1 MVSKREVRQIHAARF
16 AKENAAVRD
25 RLIESYRFF
34 KPFVDKDLPLLDIGA
49 RDGWMLDY
57 LKRKRFTNIMG
68 IDVYVEAIKHA
79 QWQGLNVV
87 RADMHDLSL
96 FEKEKFGTILMIHTF
111 ELCHDAKVV
120 MDGIIRILKPNGI
133 LYVEM
138 PIEGHNIKDVDL
150 FRNFAVHSYNFTSIH
165 EIQDAVG
172 TQFELL
178 KHKLTFLRKKRKN
191 LLCAFKKIG

>member
-16 AKENAAVRD
+16 AKENAAIRD

-150 FRNFAVHSYNFTSIH
+150 FRNFAVHSCNFTSIH

-172 TQFELL
+172 IQFELL